1 MPSGWRALIE
11 LPLGYI
17 LDRLDTIEGVDTEF
31 FLHHRP
37 IVLFLLL
44 ITLID
49 DVPCCSKVSIDGIGI
64 FLQMTTNGYHIGSIV
79 AKFDFL
85 IVDVIKEGTLI
96 GTLRDV
102 L

>member
-1 MPSGWRALIE
+1 MPGGWRVLIE

-31 FLHHRP
+31 FVHHRP

-44 ITLID
+44 ITLIHI
-49 DVPCCSKVSIDGIGI
+49 PCCSKVRIDDLGI
-64 FLQMTTNGYHIGSIV
+64 FLEMATNGYHIGSII
-79 AKFDFL
+79 AEFDFL

-96 GTLRDV
+96 NTLGNV
-102 L
+102 F